1 MGAQTVPPKVTIIT
15 AVYNGGSLLEETI
28 RSVIDQSSD
37 DMEFLVIDG
46 GSTDG
51 TLDILRRYDAV
62 LDRWVSEPDKGIY
75 DAFNKGVAL
84 AKGEWVIFLGAG
96 DRLFD
101 RDCIR
106 RAVEEL
112 KSAGDGVQLAYGR
125 VMTMGTDGSLVQEEN
140 GPWSSMCDKWRGG
153 RRLMPHHQGIFER
166 RSFLAQRP
174 FDMNYT
180 VVADYKSFMQA
191 IAHCPPLYI
200 DCVITRV
207 FVGGV
212 STAPRSSFF
221 ASREIRRLNRELG
234 LGRDH
239 LPHQLFFG
247 LKSAVKT
254 FLSVVISTPM
264 AMRLIDGYRKLTGRR
279 KMWT

>member
-1 MGAQTVPPKVTIIT
+1 
-15 AVYNGGSLLEETI
+15 
-28 RSVIDQSSD
+28 
-37 DMEFLVIDG
+37 
-46 GSTDG
+46 
-51 TLDILRRYDAV
+51 
-62 LDRWVSEPDKGIY
+62 
-75 DAFNKGVAL
+75 
-84 AKGEWVIFLGAG
+84 
-96 DRLFD
+96 
-101 RDCIR
+101 
-106 RAVEEL
+106 
-112 KSAGDGVQLAYGR
+112 
-125 VMTMGTDGSLVQEEN
+125 
-140 GPWSSMCDKWRGG
+140 
-153 RRLMPHHQGIFER
+153 MPHHQGIFER

-191 IAHCPPLYI
+191 VAQCPPLYI

-264 AMRLIDGYRKLTGRR
+264 AMRLIDAYRKLTGRR